1 MKIQSLPEY
10 NWMENCQLGDNHQSW
25 GEKGNFSNVSRVS
38 SKVQK
43 NSRGVK
49 QSFPVTEAERQTI
62 TNHELMIW
70 KNGEMSDKTSC
81 GTEHTD
87 TGLSLSQ
94 IRLARFG
101 KISQ

>member
-1 MKIQSLPEY
+1 M
-10 NWMENCQLGDNHQSW
+10 
-25 GEKGNFSNVSRVS
+25 
-38 SKVQK
+38 
-43 NSRGVK
+43 K

-70 KNGEMSDKTSC
+70 KNEEMSDKTNSE
-81 GTEHTD
+81 TEHTD
-87 TGLSLSQ
+87 TGLPLSLSQ

>member
-1 MKIQSLPEY
+1 M
-10 NWMENCQLGDNHQSW
+10 
-25 GEKGNFSNVSRVS
+25 
-38 SKVQK
+38 
-43 NSRGVK
+43 K

-62 TNHELMIW
+62 TNRELMIW
-70 KNGEMSDKTSC
+70 KNGEMSDKTNSE
-81 GTEHTD
+81 TEHTD